1 MRFRYIDSKG
11 KEITLDS
18 VEALAARIELGAVEA
33 DTELFDASTDT
44 WGRADTHDVFR
55 QLLAE
60 AAARDFAVAPETP
73 SVGAPAASMSA
84 VSPHSEEVPFGE
96 PDLEPEAPDFTEG
109 ERLEGLT
116 LATDVAE
123 TVQDALNEA
132 SAEAMERLE
141 NADSAESL
149 AAEDES
155 PEADDHDLNIGG
167 DLEVEG
173 YDPADFNEV
182 AASREPPMDGFSAS
196 PGVEAPPVNDAWP
209 PQEVEAPAP
218 PPPPAPPQDEGFS
231 GALEI
236 DDGWGGDANAEPH
249 PFDDDPFAGS
259 APENGGWPAEAL
271 LEDGAVAASSPNRLV
286 EILSAPAVQ
295 WGFLGAAFVVMA
307 VFGSSVGSGILL
319 RALLTI
325 GGVSFVGLATGFL
338 LWNDPERR
346 TLIPAATFGLIA
358 AISVPLFLIGSKAQ
372 AAQSPPGQQ
381 ITRDRTAESS
391 VGIPAG
397 PANPGELAMEG
408 RAVEE
413 MVEGMD
419 SLALS
424 YGLERRPADWLH
436 GVYLANASRYPSVEE
451 YWTRYGEYVAEV
463 RAQDVDWFTAS
474 YEARL
479 RAAGIQTEAVTGLV
493 ERGVQRFEANRARR
507 EGLYDTM
514 EELARSA
521 LELHALLLANEDN
534 IDWEPFQQTGVS
546 EAPVVEAV
554 PNSPELEDQMW
565 ALIAKVAL
573 TLESISDI
581 GETSPQHLQDAL
593 LDSIRTTTR

>member
-18 VEALAARIELGAVEA
+18 VEALATRIELGAVGA

-44 WGRADTHDVFR
+44 WGRADTHEIFR

-60 AAARDFAVAPETP
+60 AAAHDFAATPETP
-73 SVGAPAASMSA
+73 SLDAPAASMA
-84 VSPHSEEVPFGE
+84 AESPVAEGPSV
-96 PDLEPEAPDFTEG
+96 DEPELQTDAPFIDDAEQ
-109 ERLEGLT
+109 LEGLT
-116 LATDVAE
+116 LATGVFE

-132 SAEAMERLE
+132 SAEALGRLQ
-141 NADSAESL
+141 NADSAEAL
-149 AAEDES
+149 NADEES
-155 PEADDHDLNIGG
+155 PESHDYDLNIGG

-182 AASREPPMDGFSAS
+182 AASREPAMDGFSAS
-196 PGVEAPPVNDAWP
+196 PGADVPTVNDAWP
-209 PQEVEAPAP
+209 PEEMDVPAP
-218 PPPPAPPQDEGFS
+218 PPPAPEEQGFS

-236 DDGWGGDANAEPH
+236 DDGWASESDAEPH

-259 APENGGWPAEAL
+259 ASENGGWPAEAL
-271 LEDGAVAASSPNRLV
+271 LEDQAMAAPSPNRFV
-286 EILSAPAVQ
+286 EMLSAPAVQ

-319 RALLTI
+319 RALLTV

-372 AAQSPPGQQ
+372 AAQSPPSQQ
-381 ITRDRTAESS
+381 ITRERTAESS
-391 VGIPAG
+391 AGVPAG

-419 SLALS
+419 SLAIS
-424 YGLERRPADWLH
+424 YGLDRRPADWLH

-451 YWTRYGEYVAEV
+451 YWTRYAEYVAEV
-463 RAQDVDWFTAS
+463 RAQDVDWFAAS

-479 RAAGIQTEAVTGLV
+479 QAAGIQTEAVTGLV
-493 ERGVQRFEANRARR
+493 ERGIQRFEANRSSR

-514 EELARSA
+514 EDLAISA

-534 IDWEPFQQTGVS
+534 IDWEPFRQTGVS
-546 EAPVVEAV
+546 EAPVVEAI
-554 PNSPELEDQMW
+554 PNSPELEDAMW
-565 ALIAKVAL
+565 GLIARVAL
-573 TLESISDI
+573 SLESISDI
-581 GETSPQHLQDAL
+581 GETSPEHLQDAL
-593 LDSIRTTTR
+593 LDSIRSSTR